1 MSRRAV
7 RLLLVPAALLL
18 VWIGAAPASARVRDH
33 ASATQTLQSGVLADL
48 NAIRRSH
55 GLVPL
60 RLASPLSA
68 AARQHS
74 VEMATRG
81 YFSHTSANGTSFDRR
96 VAQYYPIGRYNY
108 WSVGENLLW
117 SSPDVDAA
125 GALNMWMNSPE
136 HRANILSARWRQIG
150 ISAVHMD
157 AGPGV
162 FGGSPVTVITTDFGV
177 RR

>member
-1 MSRRAV
+1 MSSRAA
-7 RLLLVPAALLL
+7 RLLLVPAAFLL
-18 VWIGAAPASARVRDH
+18 VCIGAAPASARVRDH
-33 ASATQTLQSGVLADL
+33 ASAMQALQAGVLTEI
-48 NAIRRSH
+48 NATRWGH
-55 GLVPL
+55 GLGPL
-60 RLASPLSA
+60 RLSSALSA

-81 YFSHTSANGTSFDRR
+81 YFSHTSSNGTSFDRR
-96 VAQYYPIGRYNY
+96 VARYYPMGRNSY

-117 SSPDVDAA
+117 SSPDVDAG
-125 GALNMWMNSPE
+125 GALDMWMNSPE

-150 ISAVHMD
+150 ISAVHVT

-162 FGGSPVTVITTDFGV
+162 FGGAPVTVITTDFGV

>member
-1 MSRRAV
+1 MSRRAA

-18 VWIGAAPASARVRDH
+18 LSIGAAPASARVGRH
-33 ASATQTLQSGVLADL
+33 ASAMQTLQSGVLAEI
-48 NAIRRSH
+48 NATRRSH
-55 GLVPL
+55 GLGSL
-60 RLASPLSA
+60 RLISALSA

-74 VEMATRG
+74 LEMAARG
-81 YFSHTSANGTSFDRR
+81 YFSHSSANGTSFDRR
-96 VAQYYPIGRYNY
+96 VAQYYPVGRYSY

-117 SSPDVDAA
+117 SSPDVDAV

-136 HRANILSARWRQIG
+136 HRANILSPRWRQIG
-150 ISAVHMD
+150 ISAVHVN